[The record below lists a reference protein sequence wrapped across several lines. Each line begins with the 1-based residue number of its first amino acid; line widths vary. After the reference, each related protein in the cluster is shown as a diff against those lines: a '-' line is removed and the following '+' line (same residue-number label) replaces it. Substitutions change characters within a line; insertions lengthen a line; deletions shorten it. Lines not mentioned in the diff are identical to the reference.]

1 MLLVPTA
8 AARTF
13 LARRE
18 VTPVPQD
25 PAIIQRQ
32 IEETR
37 AELADTI
44 DAITDLV
51 HPRRVA
57 ERAAAQ
63 ARARI
68 AELRA
73 RVGHPGPA
81 RAELTGEPA
90 GAAAPAVPA
99 ASPATHT
106 VVRWGRVAAVA
117 GVTMLLVVRTT
128 RRRRRRRR

>member
-1 MLLVPTA
+1 
-8 AARTF
+8 
-13 LARRE
+13 
-18 VTPVPQD
+18 VPQD

-44 DAITDLV
+44 DAITELV

-57 ERAAAQ
+57 ERAGEQ
-63 ARARI
+63 ARAKV

-73 RVGHPGPA
+73 RIGHASGA
-81 RAELTGEPA
+81 RELTADTAGD
-90 GAAAPAVPA
+90 GAALAPSMPGLSG
-99 ASPATHT
+99 SPGTRT
-106 VVRWGRVAAVA
+106 VVRWGRVALAVGA
-117 GVTMLLVVRTT
+117 TMLLVVRST